1 MLNFIR
7 WLFSSRQE
15 RHYQQLQAAHDAESL
30 SDKVRMV
37 KIKVDQL
44 SHNDLSRF
52 FEVVGLLDELQRLA
66 IARKE
71 SIMIKCSSKT
81 ITINYA
87 SGRAWVNYF
96 NS

>member
-1 MLNFIR
+1 MINFIK

-15 RHYQQLQAAHDAESL
+15 RHNMQLQSAHDAQAL
-30 SDKVRMV
+30 ADKIRLV

-44 SHNDLSRF
+44 THNDLSRF

-81 ITINYA
+81 VVINYKC
-87 SGRAWVNYF
+87 GRAWVNYF